1 MDVGEGPEAF
11 GGFPRRLILV
21 IAAFVAGAQ
30 LFGFIVRDGTSW
42 GADAYAFLGQTA
54 MLVAGLVLVGV
65 ALLALWPRTPPTSLS
80 VEGEGGAGRP
90 IPAFWIHLTIALAG
104 AVLFG
109 LFHTA
114 HVFLGDGVVMVTT
127 IPLQQKTFH
136 PLEPLSQLLEQAA
149 YQAVAPFLA
158 RPGLE
163 HHEVA
168 WIGSGALSVVAG
180 AIFLPVVWAVA
191 LRLGRRV
198 PKASIEG
205 SPRGPGHFA
214 LAAMVFLALVSQ
226 GYVQIFFGYVEVY
239 SLVAASL
246 AVYVLTALRF
256 LDDRRPL
263 WPVTAALAVAIAC
276 HLSAIVLLPSF
287 ALLATRSVI
296 DSERRGRRMGDVV
309 CSFVVLA
316 ALPLGLALLG
326 NGYNLGETAMS
337 LVSAVLF
344 RQPEPLPGYFWS
356 WRHLTDI
363 VNVQL
368 LIGPLAMAFF
378 VPVVLFT
385 LRRPSARSFETA
397 FFALL
402 GAGFVAV
409 GLVAGDSNLGYARN
423 WDLLAPSGFV
433 LATAG
438 MALLLPRFAHPRA
451 ARSFLMLAVAASLFH
466 TLPWIAVN
474 ASADRALRRF
484 ITLPLELGRV
494 ESTVGYWFTL
504 TGDVS
509 RAELWLVR
517 ALQEYPGNVR
527 AHMQLGELY
536 SKRGEHRRACESYR
550 AAVAI
555 SPDSDEFR
563 LQLVGEQVR
572 AGMAREALPEAERL
586 VRRQP
591 GNPRFWTVYGIV
603 LLGTAQTDAA
613 RYAFQAASRNA
624 PYSLLYRLM
633 GNYADLPHGF
643 ERAVDEVLEVL
654 LSG

>member
-256 LDDRRPL
+256 LEDRRPL

-296 DSERRGRRMGDVV
+296 DPERRGR
-309 CSFVVLA
+309 
-316 ALPLGLALLG
+316 
-326 NGYNLGETAMS
+326 
-337 LVSAVLF
+337 
-344 RQPEPLPGYFWS
+344 
-356 WRHLTDI
+356 
-363 VNVQL
+363 
-368 LIGPLAMAFF
+368 LIG
-378 VPVVLFT
+378 
-385 LRRPSARSFETA
+385 
-397 FFALL
+397 
-402 GAGFVAV
+402 
-409 GLVAGDSNLGYARN
+409 DN
-423 WDLLAPSGFV
+423 
-433 LATAG
+433 
-438 MALLLPRFAHPRA
+438 
-451 ARSFLMLAVAASLFH
+451 
-466 TLPWIAVN
+466 
-474 ASADRALRRF
+474 
-484 ITLPLELGRV
+484 
-494 ESTVGYWFTL
+494 
-504 TGDVS
+504 
-509 RAELWLVR
+509 
-517 ALQEYPGNVR
+517 
-527 AHMQLGELY
+527 
-536 SKRGEHRRACESYR
+536 
-550 AAVAI
+550 
-555 SPDSDEFR
+555 
-563 LQLVGEQVR
+563 
-572 AGMAREALPEAERL
+572 
-586 VRRQP
+586 
-591 GNPRFWTVYGIV
+591 
-603 LLGTAQTDAA
+603 
-613 RYAFQAASRNA
+613 
-624 PYSLLYRLM
+624 
-633 GNYADLPHGF
+633 
-643 ERAVDEVLEVL
+643 
-654 LSG
+654 

>member
-21 IAAFVAGAQ
+21 IAAVAAGAQ
-30 LFGFIVRDGTSW
+30 LFGFLLRDGTVW
-42 GADAYAFLGQTA
+42 GADGYGFLA
-54 MLVAGLVLVGV
+54 PAVMFVAGLLLVGV
-65 ALLALWPRTPPTSLS
+65 TILVVRWRTPSASLALERDN
-80 VEGEGGAGRP
+80 GAARP
-90 IPAFWIHLTIALAG
+90 IHSFWIYGALALAG
-104 AVLFG
+104 AALFG
-109 LFHTA
+109 LFHAA

-136 PLEPLSQLLEQAA
+136 PLEPLSQLLEQAT
-149 YQAVAPFLA
+149 YLAVKPFLA

-163 HHEVA
+163 PHEVA
-168 WIGSGALSVVAG
+168 WIGVGGLSVVAG
-180 AIFLPVVWAVA
+180 AFFLPAVWAVA
-191 LRLGRRV
+191 LRLMRRV
-198 PKASIEG
+198 PQASIAG
-205 SPRGPGHFA
+205 GRGDLA
-214 LAAMVFLALVSQ
+214 LGAMVFLALVSQ

-239 SLVAASL
+239 ALVAASL

-263 WPVTAALAVAIAC
+263 WPVALALAVAIAC
-276 HLSAIVLLPSF
+276 HLSALVLLPSF
-287 ALLATRSVI
+287 ALLATLSVI
-296 DSERRGRRMGDVV
+296 DPERRGRLRGDALW
-309 CSFVVLA
+309 SGAVLA
-316 ALPLGLALLG
+316 ALPLGLALLE
-326 NGYNLGETAMS
+326 NGYNLGQTAMS

-368 LIGPLAMAFF
+368 LVGPLAMGFF
-378 VPVVLFT
+378 VPVVIST
-385 LRRPSARSFETA
+385 LRRPAARTFETA
-397 FFALL
+397 FFVLL

-423 WDLLAPSGFV
+423 WDLLAPGGFV

-438 MALLLPRFAHPRA
+438 MALLLPRFAQAGA
-451 ARSFLMLAVAASLFH
+451 ARSFLTLAVAASLFH
-466 TLPWIAVN
+466 TIPWIAVN
-474 ASADRALRRF
+474 ASADRALKRF
-484 ITLPLELGRV
+484 TTLPLELGRV

-509 RAELWLVR
+509 RAEQWLVR
-517 ALQEYPGNVR
+517 ALEEYPGNVR

-536 SKRGEHRRACESYR
+536 SKRGEHRRACESYS

-613 RYAFQAASRNA
+613 RYAFQVASRNA

-654 LSG
+654 LAG